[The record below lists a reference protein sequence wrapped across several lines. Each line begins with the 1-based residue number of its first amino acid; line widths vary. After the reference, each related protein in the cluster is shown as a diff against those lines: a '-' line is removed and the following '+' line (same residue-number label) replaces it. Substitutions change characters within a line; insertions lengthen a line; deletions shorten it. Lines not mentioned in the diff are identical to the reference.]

1 MAEETKTP
9 AKKESNSSKMR
20 EIRINKV
27 TLNIGCGDDKQAI
40 ERAKKLL
47 EILATGKPVITRS
60 KKRSTFNVTKGKPL
74 GVKVT
79 IRNKEAEEFLKK
91 AIGAVENNIRKGQI
105 DSDGNVN
112 IGIKEYIEIPGIKY
126 AHEVG
131 MLGLGVSATLERA
144 GFRIKKRRVQ
154 KKILPKNHKL
164 NREEVA
170 DWLAQRFGANI
181 VQ

>member
-1 MAEETKTP
+1 MAEETSAP
-9 AKKESNSSKMR
+9 KKESKESKMR

-27 TLNIGCGDDKQAI
+27 TLNIGCGDDKHAI
-40 ERAKKLL
+40 ERATKLL
-47 EILATGKPVITRS
+47 QILATGKPVVTRS
-60 KKRSTFNVTKGKPL
+60 KRRSTFNVPKGKPI

-79 IRNKEAEEFLKK
+79 IRNEEAEEFLKK

-105 DSDGNVN
+105 DADGNVN
-112 IGIKEYIEIPGIKY
+112 IGIKEYIEIPGVKY

-131 MLGLGVSATLERA
+131 MLGVGVSATLERA

-154 KKILPKNHKL
+154 QRILPKKHKL
-164 NREEVA
+164 DREEVA
-170 DWLAQRFGANI
+170 SWLTQRFGAQI